1 MNQNICVTLIK
12 AIEEIEGINFNHNQ
26 ELLLLPQ
33 TIDPYASD
41 EEIGDDDTGLGEN
54 LDQPAEITGKLSYI
68 KKSGEMN
75 LWGWLDW
82 REIIWKSYWKL
93 SSTLK
98 D

>member
-12 AIEEIEGINFNHNQ
+12 AIEEIKGINFNHNQ

-54 LDQPAEITGKLSYI
+54 LDQPAEITGTVELHQ
-68 KKSGEMN
+68 KKWRDEPLRMTRLTRNN
-75 LWGWLDW
+75 L
-82 REIIWKSYWKL
+82 EIL
-93 SSTLK
+93 LK
-98 D
+98 VFFNS

>member
-41 EEIGDDDTGLGEN
+41 QEIGDDDTGLGEN
-54 LDQPAEITGKLSYI
+54 LDQLAEITGKVELHQ
-68 KKSGEMN
+68 KKWRDEPLRMTRLTRNN
-75 LWGWLDW
+75 L
-82 REIIWKSYWKL
+82 EIL
-93 SSTLK
+93 LK
-98 D
+98 AFFNS

>member
-54 LDQPAEITGKLSYI
+54 LDQPAEITGKVESHQ
-68 KKSGEMN
+68 KKWRDEPLRMTRLTRNN
-75 LWGWLDW
+75 L
-82 REIIWKSYWKL
+82 EIL
-93 SSTLK
+93 LK
-98 D
+98 AFFNS